1 MLYCIELMFDWTVGW
16 LLLLLLLGYGWVSIE
31 YSDSEMSL
39 MMAGGMYTAA
49 APPAAEVVLT

>member
-1 MLYCIELMFDWTVGW
+1 MFDWTVGW

>member
-1 MLYCIELMFDWTVGW
+1 MIVLLVQFLRW
-16 LLLLLLLGYGWVSIE
+16 LLLLLLGYGWVSIE